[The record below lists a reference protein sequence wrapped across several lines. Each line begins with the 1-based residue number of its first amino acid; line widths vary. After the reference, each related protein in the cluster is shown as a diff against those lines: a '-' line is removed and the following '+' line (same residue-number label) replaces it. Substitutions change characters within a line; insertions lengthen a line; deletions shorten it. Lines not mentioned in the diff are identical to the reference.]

1 MTDEELRDRYQEA
14 LSNQRQATREG
25 CPDPET
31 LRQVLERELPEPD
44 RLGHLDH
51 IMSCPDCVRDFELLR
66 SVAIGVPRPHRGI
79 RHHPWLAVAATVVA
93 VVGAGWWWT
102 SRIAESSGSDIF
114 RGTGSGWQIAPEDG
128 AALTL
133 PVTFVWHGVPDAGRY
148 TLELIDGTGMVAAR
162 METAD
167 TTILVTAGATA
178 WSPGD
183 YNWWVIAHLSGGRQV
198 RGTPLRL
205 RLIPQ

>member
-14 LSNQRQATREG
+14 LRNQHQATRDG

-31 LRQVLERELPEPD
+31 MRQVLERELPEPD

-66 SVAIGVPRPHRGI
+66 SVAIRVPRPSPGI
-79 RHHPWLAVAATVVA
+79 RHRPWLAVAASVVA

-102 SRIAESSGSDIF
+102 SRIAEQTGSDTF
-114 RGTGSGWQIAPEDG
+114 RGIEAGWQIAPEGG
-128 AALTL
+128 AAVTL
-133 PVTFVWHGVPDAGRY
+133 PVTFVWHPVPDAGGY
-148 TLELIDGTGMVAAR
+148 TLELIDETGMVAAR

-167 TTILVTAGATA
+167 TTLRVTAEATA

-183 YNWWVIAHLSGGRQV
+183 YHWWVIAHLSGGRQV
-198 RGTPLRL
+198 RGTPLLL
-205 RLIPQ
+205 RLQPQ